1 VCNLAIYFQRQRNE
15 LDSLIDKSKQVADKI
30 VMSDEIQSE
39 TDSLVK
45 QWTELEREMSS
56 RIMLITDVGE
66 KWKSVEENY
75 RKVAIES
82 TRINDALSNIDQVIR
97 TKNQLVESLA
107 ALYVSVILVHFYDIS
122 LT

>member
-1 VCNLAIYFQRQRNE
+1 M
-15 LDSLIDKSKQVADKI
+15 DSLVDKSKQVVDKV

-45 QWTELEREMSS
+45 QWTELEREMTS
-56 RIMLITDVGE
+56 RIMILTDVGD
-66 KWKSVEENY
+66 KWKNIEDSY
-75 RKVAIES
+75 RKIEIES

-107 ALYVSVILVHFYDIS
+107 TLHVSLIIVLRS
-122 LT
+122 RN